1 MPKLNIY
8 VDDELAKRVRDL
20 KLPMS
25 EISRD
30 ALWAAVEKEDGA
42 VCRTR
47 GCGKP
52 AEYRIRR
59 QTGTVYSCTDHL
71 AALLGTD
78 GWVTAL

>member
-42 VCRTR
+42 VCRS
-47 GCGKP
+47 CKQP
-52 AEYRIRR
+52 AEYRVRR
-59 QTGTVYSCTDHL
+59 QSGTVYACTDHL
-71 AALLGTD
+71 ATLLGTE
-78 GWVTAL
+78 GWVAAL